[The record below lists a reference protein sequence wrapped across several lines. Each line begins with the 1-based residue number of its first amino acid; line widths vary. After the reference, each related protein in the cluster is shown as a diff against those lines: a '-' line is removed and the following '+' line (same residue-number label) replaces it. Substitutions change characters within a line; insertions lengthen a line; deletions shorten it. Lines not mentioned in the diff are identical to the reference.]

1 MSKPT
6 PFILLLVLAL
16 SIVVS
21 LCEATENKLSIIASV
36 RPLALAA
43 KEIVGEKGEVTTL
56 MESLADPHVFELR
69 PSHVA
74 TIERADLLFVNGGGF
89 EFWLPQRAASK
100 AVPLIVEGDK
110 GSREPGWVDPGTM
123 REGIERLVTRLCTL
137 RKEGCEEFKQRGD
150 VLKREVASLGEHFRA
165 ESKAWRKH
173 TFLSAHSVWGRLAAE
188 YQLEQL
194 GGIVECEERVS
205 PAEFAKISKLVKEK
219 GLTHIIVEPW
229 MNESNYESLLMD
241 LHLVPIK
248 IDSIGSTA
256 PSYREYLEDTLNRF
270 RQVL

>member
-6 PFILLLVLAL
+6 SLIFLLVLSL
-16 SIVVS
+16 SI
-21 LCEATENKLSIIASV
+21 LAQRGEAREKKLSIIASV

-43 KEIVGEKGEVTTL
+43 KEIVGERGEVTTL
-56 MESLADPHVFELR
+56 MESVADPHVFELR
-69 PSHVA
+69 PSHVV
-74 TIERADLLFVNGGGF
+74 TIEQSDLLFLNGGGF
-89 EFWLPQRAASK
+89 EFWLPERAASK
-100 AVPLIVEGDK
+100 AVALIAEGDK
-110 GSREPGWVDPGTM
+110 GSHEPGWVDPGTM
-123 REGIERLVTRLCTL
+123 RVGIEKLVTKLCL
-137 RKEGCEEFKQRGD
+137 LQEEGCKEFRDRGEA
-150 VLKREVASLGEHFRA
+150 LKKDILSLGDQFKA
-165 ESKAWRKH
+165 ASSAWRKR
-173 TFLSAHSVWGRLAAE
+173 TFLSAHSVWGRLAE
-188 YQLEQL
+188 GYHLEQL

-229 MNESNYESLLMD
+229 MRESNYESLVMD
-241 LHLVPIK
+241 LHLVPVK